1 MTMVTIKIRLPE
13 YLAIWLNEI
22 TKEMARTPNEFITE
36 ILHRYYD
43 VWKIGRD
50 SASILTKKEKLDL
63 DNIAQRFQEI
73 YRNYTNILIIKY
85 FVDWLKEKGLNVNS
99 VNEAYITEFLEHYKS
114 SRNIRSTSLYGYKWI
129 LKRFVKFIKESYG
142 TQV

>member
-1 MTMVTIKIRLPE
+1 MTMVTIKIKLPE
-13 YLAIWLNEI
+13 HLATWLNEI
-22 TKEMARTPNEFITE
+22 TKEMARSPDDFITE
-36 ILHRYYD
+36 VLHRYYD

-73 YRNYTNILIIKY
+73 YRNYTNIFIIKY

-114 SRNIRSTSLYGYKWI
+114 SRNIRSISLYEYKWI
-129 LKRFVKFIKESYG
+129 LKKFVKFIKESYG
-142 TQV
+142 TQA